1 MMKES
6 LLILG
11 TANHELFIRVDN
23 KIQYILEPNDL
34 EQDFNVLYVDNLN
47 IIIVVS

>member
-1 MMKES
+1 MLDTTMMKES

-23 KIQYILEPNDL
+23 KL
-34 EQDFNVLYVDNLN
+34 
-47 IIIVVS
+47 